1 MANEEAA
8 TSLQDKQERLV
19 SIFGLMQQSAPL
31 MMGATQL
38 ESENRTPEAEATL
51 SQLQVLL
58 TQQLDETEAHDK
70 LYPETPLGAG
80 PVLNQL
86 LNILH
91 IRADLVETLGK
102 PDEAEALRELSA
114 RLTDAHAVPG

>member
-1 MANEEAA
+1 VENEEVA
-8 TSLQDKQERLV
+8 TSLEDKQGRLV

-31 MMGATQL
+31 MVGATQL
-38 ESENRTPEAEATL
+38 ESENRIPEAEAAL

-70 LYPETPLGAG
+70 FYPETPLGAG

-102 PDEAEALRELSA
+102 PDEAETLRELSA
-114 RLTDAHAVPG
+114 KLTDAHAVPG